1 MILNQDFKEFIQL
14 LNEHNVEYLIVGGFA
29 LAIHGYPRFTQDID
43 FWVWMDRGNA
53 VKILEVLADFG
64 FSSLNLTEEDLLN
77 EENEIQLGYPP
88 NRIDLI
94 IKIDG
99 VSFKDAFAEKMIF
112 EDEGYEM
119 NFISLDHLIQ
129 NKKASGRLQDLADVE
144 KLEMIRNRKGN
155 K

>member
-14 LNEHNVEYLIVGGFA
+14 LNEHDVEYLIVGGFA

-43 FWVWMDRGNA
+43 FWIWMDRGNA
-53 VKILEVLADFG
+53 VKTINVLKDFG
-64 FSSLNLTEEDLLN
+64 FSSLNLKVEDLLN
-77 EENEIQLGYPP
+77 EENVIQLGYPP

-94 IKIDG
+94 TKIDG
-99 VSFKDAFAEKMIF
+99 VSFKDAFKSKKVF
-112 EDEGYEM
+112 KYKDHEM
-119 NFISLDHLIQ
+119 NFIGMDHLIQ

-144 KLEMIRNRKGN
+144 KLEEIKKRKDS